1 MNDLPPPGYW
11 IDAPYGPDK
20 ALAPTDGDNRY
31 KAVQAKLEI
40 LGRALDDAG
49 LDLEELL
56 RSIKKNAKRAEDAAR
71 DVDNAELDP
80 KFVELTSNVS
90 VALGGAGVQ
99 VEKLH
104 DTAQETAN
112 LTHETKRTHSK
123 LYGALDDIRSGR
135 REKTPRP
142 GFFNR

>member
-1 MNDLPPPGYW
+1 MSD
-11 IDAPYGPDK
+11 
-20 ALAPTDGDNRY
+20 LAPNTGSSAPAVADGDNRY
-31 KAVQAKLEI
+31 KAVQAKLDA

-49 LDLEELL
+49 LGLEELV
-56 RSIKKNAKRAEDAAR
+56 RSVRRNAKRAEDVAR
-71 DVDNAELDP
+71 DIDNAGLDA
-80 KFVELTSNVS
+80 KFVELTSNVA

-99 VEKLH
+99 VKKLS
-104 DTAQETAN
+104 DTAQETAD
-112 LTHETKRTHSK
+112 LTHQTRRTHAR

>member
-1 MNDLPPPGYW
+1 MSSD
-11 IDAPYGPDK
+11 
-20 ALAPTDGDNRY
+20 LAPRPSGGAAPAVADGDNRY
-31 KAVQAKLEI
+31 KAVQAKLDA

-49 LDLEELL
+49 LGLEELV
-56 RSIKKNAKRAEDAAR
+56 RSVRRNAKRAEDAAR

-80 KFVELTSNVS
+80 KFVELTSNVG

-99 VEKLH
+99 VKKLYE
-104 DTAQETAN
+104 TAQETAD

-123 LYGALDDIRSGR
+123 LYGALDDIRSNR

>member
-1 MNDLPPPGYW
+1 MSSD
-11 IDAPYGPDK
+11 
-20 ALAPTDGDNRY
+20 LAPRRRGTAPAVADGDNRY
-31 KAVQAKLEI
+31 KAVQAKLDA

-49 LDLEELL
+49 LGLEELV
-56 RSIKKNAKRAEDAAR
+56 RSVRRNAKRAEDAAR

-80 KFVELTSNVS
+80 KFVELTSNVG

-99 VEKLH
+99 VKKLYE
-104 DTAQETAN
+104 TAQETAD

-135 REKTPRP
+135 RERTPRP

>member
-1 MNDLPPPGYW
+1 MSSE
-11 IDAPYGPDK
+11 
-20 ALAPTDGDNRY
+20 LAPHPGGAAPAVADGDNRY
-31 KAVQAKLEI
+31 KAVQAKLDA

-49 LDLEELL
+49 LGLEELV
-56 RSIKKNAKRAEDAAR
+56 RSIRKNAKRAEDAAR

-80 KFVELTSNVS
+80 RFVELTSNVG

-99 VEKLH
+99 VKKLYE
-104 DTAQETAN
+104 TAQETAD
-112 LTHETKRTHSK
+112 LTHETKRNHSK
-123 LYGALDDIRSGR
+123 LYGALDDIRSNR

>member
-1 MNDLPPPGYW
+1 MSSELAARPGGA
-11 IDAPYGPDK
+11 AP
-20 ALAPTDGDNRY
+20 AVVDGDNRY
-31 KAVQAKLEI
+31 KAVQAKLDA

-49 LDLEELL
+49 LGLEELV
-56 RSIKKNAKRAEDAAR
+56 RSIRKNAKRAEDAAR

-80 KFVELTSNVS
+80 RFVKLTSNVG

-99 VEKLH
+99 VKKLYE
-104 DTAQETAN
+104 TAQETAD
-112 LTHETKRTHSK
+112 LTHETRRTHSK
-123 LYGALDDIRSGR
+123 LYGALDDIRSNR

>member
-1 MNDLPPPGYW
+1 MSSD
-11 IDAPYGPDK
+11 
-20 ALAPTDGDNRY
+20 LAPRSSGTAPAVADGDNRY
-31 KAVQAKLEI
+31 KAVQAKLDA

-49 LDLEELL
+49 LGLEELV
-56 RSIKKNAKRAEDAAR
+56 RSVRRNAKRAEDAAR

-80 KFVELTSNVS
+80 KFVELTSNVG

-99 VEKLH
+99 VKKLYE
-104 DTAQETAN
+104 TAQETAD

-123 LYGALDDIRSGR
+123 LYGALDDIRSNR

-142 GFFNR
+142 GFFNH

>member
-1 MNDLPPPGYW
+1 MSSD
-11 IDAPYGPDK
+11 
-20 ALAPTDGDNRY
+20 LAPRPSAAAPAVADGDNRY
-31 KAVQAKLEI
+31 KAVQAKLDK

-49 LDLEELL
+49 LGLEELV
-56 RSIKKNAKRAEDAAR
+56 RSIRKNAKRAEDAAR
-71 DVDNAELDP
+71 DVDNADLDP

-99 VEKLH
+99 VKKLYE
-104 DTAQETAN
+104 TAQETAD

-123 LYGALDDIRSGR
+123 LYGALDDIRSNR